1 VRLKRRQTAIFGL
14 KKEGKSNLLQYLLT
28 RERYRSHLVYDLN
41 GEHEELNRY
50 VPTHHR
56 GEKAEKEL
64 DEVIRRTVTGQDRDM
79 RPELL
84 AVEELSRFCGPN
96 SPPPEE
102 LYELIDRN
110 RHYGVGLL
118 LVARRPAQVHT
129 DVTELADNVLIFPLA
144 GSNDRRK
151 LNRMREGLGDLVLD
165 DLPKYHFV
173 RVTGREITVHS
184 PVPEMDT
191 TGSL

>member
-1 VRLKRRQTAIFGL
+1 MRIKERQTVIFGL

-28 RERYRSHLVYDLN
+28 RPAYENHLVYDLN
-41 GEHEELNRY
+41 GEHSGFNRY
-50 VPTHHR
+50 MPTHHR
-56 GEKAEKEL
+56 GEDAETEL
-64 DEVIRRTVTGQDRDM
+64 NELLRRNVTAQDRDR
-79 RPELL
+79 RPEVV
-84 AVEELSRFCGPN
+84 AVEELSRFCSPR

-110 RHYGVGLL
+110 RHYGVGLV

-144 GSNDRRK
+144 GANDRRK
-151 LNRMREGLGDLVLD
+151 LNRMVEGLGDLVLD
-165 DLPKYHFV
+165 DLDRYHFA
-173 RVTGREITVHS
+173 RVSGREVTVHS

-191 TGSL
+191 TGRL